1 MSASSSI
8 LLVNG
13 PNLNTL
19 GQREPAIY
27 GTTTLAEVVAMVE
40 HAAEPHGLRVHAVQ
54 SNHEGELI
62 DAIQAARGRH
72 AGIIINPGGF
82 SHTSIALVDALQFAA
97 LPVIE
102 VHVSNIHAREEF
114 RHRSLIS
121 PVAHGVIIGL
131 GPTGYALAVT
141 ALAGILA
148 ANPTS

>member
-19 GQREPAIY
+19 GQREPEIY

-40 HAAEPHGLRVHAVQ
+40 RAAEAHDLSVDAVQ
-54 SNHEGELI
+54 SNQEGELI

-82 SHTSIALVDALQFAA
+82 SHTSVALLDALQFAD

-102 VHVSNIHAREEF
+102 VHLSNIHAREAF

-121 PVAHGVIIGL
+121 PVAQGVIVGL
-131 GPTGYALAVT
+131 GPAGYSLAVT

-148 ANPTS
+148 AQSTP

>member
-19 GQREPAIY
+19 GQREPEIY

-40 HAAEPHGLRVHAVQ
+40 RAAEAHDLSVDAVQ
-54 SNHEGELI
+54 SNQEGELI

-82 SHTSIALVDALQFAA
+82 SHTSVALLDALQFAD

-102 VHVSNIHAREEF
+102 VHLSNIHAREAF

-121 PVAHGVIIGL
+121 PVAQGVIVGL
-131 GPTGYALAVT
+131 GPAGYTLAVT

-148 ANPTS
+148 AQSKP

>member
-19 GQREPAIY
+19 GQREPEIY

-40 HAAEPHGLRVHAVQ
+40 RAAEAHDLSVDAVQ
-54 SNHEGELI
+54 SNQEGELI

-72 AGIIINPGGF
+72 AGIIINPGGL
-82 SHTSIALVDALQFAA
+82 SHTSVALLDALQFAD

-102 VHVSNIHAREEF
+102 VHLSNTR
-114 RHRSLIS
+114 
-121 PVAHGVIIGL
+121 
-131 GPTGYALAVT
+131 AVT
-141 ALAGILA
+141 AVAGILA
-148 ANPTS
+148 AQSTP

>member
-19 GQREPAIY
+19 GQREPEIY

-40 HAAEPHGLRVHAVQ
+40 RAAEAHDLSVDAVQ
-54 SNHEGELI
+54 SNQEGELI

-82 SHTSIALVDALQFAA
+82 SHTSVALLDALQFAD

-102 VHVSNIHAREEF
+102 VHLSNIHAREAF
-114 RHRSLIS
+114 RHRSLVS
-121 PVAHGVIIGL
+121 PVAQGVIVGL
-131 GPTGYALAVT
+131 GPAGYTLAVT

-148 ANPTS
+148 AQSKP